1 MQAAYVL
8 SESII
13 RFLIGGVV
21 VSLFSVLGD
30 LFRPKSF
37 AGLFD
42 AAPSVALA
50 TLALAVIKEDAIY
63 AGIESRSMIAGAAAL
78 LVYSQLT
85 SWLLMRGRLSSLAAS
100 LIALPLW
107 FAAAFLLWAMFLR

>member
-8 SESII
+8 SEAIA

-50 TLALAVIKEDAIY
+50 TLALAVVKEDAIY
-63 AGIESRSMIAGAAAL
+63 AGIESRSMIAGAIAL
-78 LVYSQLT
+78 MAYAQLT
-85 SWLLMRGRLSSLAAS
+85 SWLLMHKKGSSLFLSTA
-100 LIALPLW
+100 ALPAW
-107 FAAAFLLWAMFLR
+107 FAVAFALWWAFLK